1 MLSSDLRI
9 LFSTNF
15 FTKIILVYCCLSQ
28 ILYYNFASCF
38 KWLLSIHAYV
48 FICRVTFWSRHMNI
62 NLLFSVF
69 ISRQPIFLTFN
80 SFLYF
85 SLNIIIVFNTKF
97 LKLDQFVFKY
107 KTEWGEKW
115 FLFSWAP
122 LTKQVLI
129 RIPTLSKGPKWVWPF
144 HNSKKKVTQHI
155 YGGAGGEDV

>member
-1 MLSSDLRI
+1 
-9 LFSTNF
+9 
-15 FTKIILVYCCLSQ
+15 
-28 ILYYNFASCF
+28 
-38 KWLLSIHAYV
+38 
-48 FICRVTFWSRHMNI
+48 MNI

-129 RIPTLSKGPKWVWPF
+129 RIPTLSKGPK
-144 HNSKKKVTQHI
+144 
-155 YGGAGGEDV
+155 